1 MTVGDR
7 AAAALATAG
16 GAGYFPFAPGT
27 VGSAVGLLLFWPLQY
42 APVAVQVVATVALFL
57 SSVAAATRLSRRLGI
72 EDPGVV
78 VVDEV
83 VGMWVTLLFVPLT
96 PVTAAAG
103 FLLFRALDVF
113 KPWPA
118 RDMESLPGGWGIM
131 SDDVMA
137 GIYANLL
144 LQGGLRA
151 FA

>member
-1 MTVGDR
+1 LSDR

-27 VGSAVGLLLFWPLQY
+27 MGSAVGLALFWPLQH
-42 APVAVQVVATVALFL
+42 APLAVQ
-57 SSVAAATRLSRRLGI
+57 AAATAVLFLAAVAASSRLSRRLGI

-83 VGMWVTLLFVPLT
+83 VGMWVTLLFVPFT

-137 GIYANLL
+137 GLYANLL
-144 LQGGLRA
+144 LQAGLRA

>member
-27 VGSAVGLLLFWPLQY
+27 VGSAVGLLLFWPLQH
-42 APVAVQVVATVALFL
+42 APVAVQIAATVVLFFA
-57 SSVAAATRLSRRLGI
+57 SVLASARLARRLGV

-83 VGMWVTLLFVPLT
+83 VGMWVTLLLVPFT

-118 RDMESLPGGWGIM
+118 REMESLPGGWGIM

-137 GIYANLL
+137 GLYANLL
-144 LQGGLRA
+144 LQAGLRA